1 MRSICR
7 RLEFRYG
14 AAPKE
19 RQRWVSGGASPGSS
33 WRRGARAG
41 LRFFHPRDPGGWAA
55 SARSSRCSRFVGLT
69 RRIGRVFRDI
79 GVHVIPRLSALDED
93 VSLGPKPAW
102 IVEAGD
108 ADAHEIR
115 PG

>member
-1 MRSICR
+1 MGQRWS
-7 RLEFRYG
+7 FAGVQFGG
-14 AAPKE
+14 AAREPVFDFFTLVI
-19 RQRWVSGGASPGSS
+19 RGPHQRGSP
-33 WRRGARAG
+33 
-41 LRFFHPRDPGGWAA
+41 
-55 SARSSRCSRFVGLT
+55 RCSRFVGLT

-79 GVHVIPRLSALDED
+79 RVHVIPWLSALDED

-108 ADAHEIR
+108 PDAHEIR